1 MSISHAPPD
10 KPETPEPETPA
21 PESPEPD
28 TPKSDTSH
36 PGVSKSVPSKASS
49 GADAG
54 DDAPATGSA
63 TAPELERLTSTKVRR
78 TRVPRWVR
86 RTSGPLVL
94 LALWQVLTATGAL
107 SADVLASPG
116 TIARVAGDLVSD
128 GSLTSAMG
136 VSLQRVALGL
146 LFGVVVG
153 TSLALVS
160 GLFRI
165 GEDLVD
171 ASVQMLRTVPF
182 VGLIPLFIIWFG
194 IGEAPKIAIITLGV
208 SFPLYLNVYAGIRN
222 VDAQLIEAGQSLGL
236 SRWGLVRH
244 VVLPGALPGAMTG
257 LRYSLGIAWLA
268 LVFAEQ
274 VNADSGL
281 GFLMVQA
288 RDFLRTD
295 VIVVCL
301 IVYAFLG
308 LAADF
313 VVRTLER
320 VLLRWR
326 PTFTGQ

>member
-10 KPETPEPETPA
+10 PDVVAKSPGPDAAAPADSAAEPVGRLEL
-21 PESPEPD
+21 
-28 TPKSDTSH
+28 
-36 PGVSKSVPSKASS
+36 VRLVPS
-49 GADAG
+49 
-54 DDAPATGSA
+54 
-63 TAPELERLTSTKVRR
+63 STRR
-78 TRVPRWVR
+78 TRVPRWLR
-86 RTSGPLVL
+86 RTSGPVL
-94 LALWQVLTATGAL
+94 LLILWQLLSSTGVLT
-107 SADVLASPG
+107 ADVLASPG

-128 GSLTSAMG
+128 GSLPNAMG
-136 VSLQRVALGL
+136 VSLQRVAIGL

-153 TSLALVS
+153 TGLALVS
-160 GLFRI
+160 GLFRV

-194 IGEAPKIAIITLGV
+194 IGEAPKVAIITLGV
-208 SFPLYLNVYAGIRN
+208 SFPLYLNVYAGIRG
-222 VDAQLIEAGQSLGL
+222 VDAQLIEAGESLGL

-257 LRYSLGIAWLA
+257 LRYSLGISWLA

-274 VNADSGL
+274 INADAGI

-308 LAADF
+308 LLADF

-320 VLLRWR
+320 LLLQWR
-326 PTFTGQ
+326 PTFTGR

>member
-1 MSISHAPPD
+1 MSTSHAPP
-10 KPETPEPETPA
+10 TP
-21 PESPEPD
+21 SRPD
-28 TPKSDTSH
+28 MS
-36 PGVSKSVPSKASS
+36 GISKN
-49 GADAG
+49 GADR
-54 DDAPATGSA
+54 PPP
-63 TAPELERLTSTKVRR
+63 PELVPIVPLSTRR
-78 TRVPRWVR
+78 TRAPRWLR
-86 RTSGPLVL
+86 RTSGPLLL
-94 LALWQVLTATGAL
+94 LALWQLLSSTGVLTP
-107 SADVLASPG
+107 DILASPG
-116 TIARVAGDLVSD
+116 TIARVGGNLVAD
-128 GSLTSAMG
+128 GSLPNAMG
-136 VSLQRVALGL
+136 VSLQRVAVGL
-146 LFGVVVG
+146 LLGTLVG
-153 TSLALVS
+153 TGLALVS
-160 GLFRI
+160 GLFRV

-208 SFPLYLNVYAGIRN
+208 SFPLYLNVYAGIRG
-222 VDAQLIEAGQSLGL
+222 VDSQLIEAGESLGL

-274 VNADSGL
+274 INADAGI

-308 LAADF
+308 LLADF
-313 VVRTLER
+313 IVRSLER
-320 VLLRWR
+320 LLLQWR
-326 PTFTGQ
+326 PTFTGR

>member
-1 MSISHAPPD
+1 MSISHAPPGS
-10 KPETPEPETPA
+10 
-21 PESPEPD
+21 PESDISVISKDGISAQHASPALEPI
-28 TPKSDTSH
+28 
-36 PGVSKSVPSKASS
+36 VPAS
-49 GADAG
+49 G
-54 DDAPATGSA
+54 
-63 TAPELERLTSTKVRR
+63 RR
-78 TRVPRWVR
+78 TRVPRWLR
-86 RTSGPLVL
+86 RTSGPVL
-94 LALWQVLTATGAL
+94 LLGLWQLLSVTGVLT
-107 SADVLASPG
+107 SDVLASPG
-116 TIARVAGDLVSD
+116 TIARVGWDLITD
-128 GSLTSAMG
+128 GSLPNAMG
-136 VSLQRVALGL
+136 VSLQRVAVGL
-146 LFGVVVG
+146 LFGTVVG
-153 TSLALVS
+153 TGLALVS

-194 IGEAPKIAIITLGV
+194 IGEAPKVAIITLGV
-208 SFPLYLNVYAGIRN
+208 SFPLYLNVYAGIRG
-222 VDAQLIEAGQSLGL
+222 VDSQLVEAGESLGL

-274 VNADSGL
+274 INADAGI

-308 LAADF
+308 LLADF
-313 VVRTLER
+313 VVRSLER
-320 VLLRWR
+320 LLLQWR
-326 PTFTGQ
+326 PTFTGR

>member
-10 KPETPEPETPA
+10 
-21 PESPEPD
+21 SHGPD
-28 TPKSDTSH
+28 ISGISEFADPKSSET
-36 PGVSKSVPSKASS
+36 ASTNH
-49 GADAG
+49 AL
-54 DDAPATGSA
+54 
-63 TAPELERLTSTKVRR
+63 PELEPIVPASTRR
-78 TRVPRWVR
+78 TRVPRWLR
-86 RTSGPLVL
+86 RTSGPVLL
-94 LALWQVLTATGAL
+94 LALWQVLSSTGVL
-107 SADVLASPG
+107 TADVLASPG

-128 GSLTSAMG
+128 GSLTNAMG
-136 VSLQRVALGL
+136 VSLQRVAVGL
-146 LFGVVVG
+146 LLGTVVG
-153 TSLALVS
+153 TGLALVS

-194 IGEAPKIAIITLGV
+194 IGEAPKVAIITLGV
-208 SFPLYLNVYAGIRN
+208 SFPLYLNVYAGIRG
-222 VDAQLIEAGQSLGL
+222 VDSQLIEAGESLGL

-274 VNADSGL
+274 INADAGI

-308 LAADF
+308 LLADF
-313 VVRTLER
+313 IVRSLER
-320 VLLRWR
+320 LLLQWR
-326 PTFTGQ
+326 PTFTGR

>member
-1 MSISHAPPD
+1 MSISHAPPG
-10 KPETPEPETPA
+10 P
-21 PESPEPD
+21 SEPD
-28 TPKSDTSH
+28 ISEIPKSGAPRQAPPDL
-36 PGVSKSVPSKASS
+36 VPIV
-49 GADAG
+49 
-54 DDAPATGSA
+54 P
-63 TAPELERLTSTKVRR
+63 TSTRR
-78 TRVPRWVR
+78 TRVPRWLR
-86 RTSGPLVL
+86 RTSGPVLL
-94 LALWQVLTATGAL
+94 LALWQLLSATGVLT
-107 SADVLASPG
+107 SDILASPG
-116 TIARVAGDLVSD
+116 TIARVGSDLIAD
-128 GSLTSAMG
+128 GSLPNAMG
-136 VSLQRVALGL
+136 VSLQRVAVGL
-146 LFGVVVG
+146 LFGTVVG
-153 TSLALVS
+153 TGLALVS

-194 IGEAPKIAIITLGV
+194 IGETPKIAIITLGV
-208 SFPLYLNVYAGIRN
+208 SFPLYLNVYAGIRG
-222 VDAQLIEAGQSLGL
+222 VDSQLIEAGESLGL

-274 VNADSGL
+274 INADAGI

-308 LAADF
+308 LLADF
-313 VVRTLER
+313 IVRSLER
-320 VLLRWR
+320 LLLQWR
-326 PTFTGQ
+326 PTFTGR

>member
-1 MSISHAPPD
+1 MSISHAPP
-10 KPETPEPETPA
+10 
-21 PESPEPD
+21 SSSQPD
-28 TPKSDTSH
+28 ISSI
-36 PGVSKSVPSKASS
+36 SK
-49 GADAG
+49 
-54 DDAPATGSA
+54 DDPDP
-63 TAPELERLTSTKVRR
+63 PELVPLVPTSTRR
-78 TRVPRWVR
+78 SHVPRWLR
-86 RTSGPLVL
+86 RTSGPVLLLVL
-94 LALWQVLTATGAL
+94 WQLLSATGVLTP
-107 SADVLASPG
+107 DVLASPG
-116 TIARVAGDLVSD
+116 TIARVGRDLIAD
-128 GSLTSAMG
+128 GSLPNAMG
-136 VSLQRVALGL
+136 VSLQRVAVGL
-146 LFGVVVG
+146 LLGTVVG
-153 TSLALVS
+153 TGLALVS

-194 IGEAPKIAIITLGV
+194 IGEAPKVAIITLGV
-208 SFPLYLNVYAGIRN
+208 SFPLYLNVYAGIRG
-222 VDAQLIEAGQSLGL
+222 VDSQLIEAGESLGL

-274 VNADSGL
+274 INADAGI

-308 LAADF
+308 LLADF
-313 VVRTLER
+313 IVRTLER
-320 VLLRWR
+320 LLLQWR
-326 PTFTGQ
+326 PTFTGR

>member
-10 KPETPEPETPA
+10 PDIVAKSAAPDAVPA
-21 PESPEPD
+21 DSDAPSHAPSHADSVGSPEL
-28 TPKSDTSH
+28 
-36 PGVSKSVPSKASS
+36 VRLVPS
-49 GADAG
+49 
-54 DDAPATGSA
+54 
-63 TAPELERLTSTKVRR
+63 STRR
-78 TRVPRWVR
+78 TRVPRWLR
-86 RTSGPLVL
+86 RTSGPVL
-94 LALWQVLTATGAL
+94 LLILWQLLSSTGVLTT
-107 SADVLASPG
+107 DVLASPG

-128 GSLTSAMG
+128 GSLPNAMG
-136 VSLQRVALGL
+136 VSLQRVAIGL

-153 TSLALVS
+153 TGLALVS
-160 GLFRI
+160 GLFRV

-208 SFPLYLNVYAGIRN
+208 SFPLYLNVYAGIRG
-222 VDAQLIEAGQSLGL
+222 VDAQLIEAGESLGL

-257 LRYSLGIAWLA
+257 LRYSLGISWLA

-274 VNADSGL
+274 INADAGI

-308 LAADF
+308 LLADF

-320 VLLRWR
+320 LLLQWR
-326 PTFTGQ
+326 PTFTGR